1 MKNLSEVKQSF
12 LGGLTALI
20 LTLSIFA
27 ASVVNAQEVLN
38 PEDASLDSEQSGVG
52 ETLPVLAPDA
62 VDSSTSQLI
71 IFVTSTTYNGAGPA
85 GYGRSGMHAACQA
98 EDPASHFCTIQEIE
112 NAWKTRGVLFSSST
126 QSWIDNAVVGTIN
139 DDFTGDI
146 SLSSDWYGGYATG
159 DYPYNCNAWTSSSVD
174 GRGII
179 INSGAISWASESCDD
194 IHPISCCK

>member
-20 LTLSIFA
+20 LTMLLFA
-27 ASVVNAQEVLN
+27 ASAVYAQEAFN
-38 PEDASLDSEQSGVG
+38 PEDASVDRDRNAIF
-52 ETLPVLAPDA
+52 ETLPLLAPDA
-62 VDSSTSQLI
+62 VDSSTGQLI
-71 IFVTSTTYNGAGPA
+71 VFQTSGTYNGSGPS

-112 NAWKTRGVLFSSST
+112 NAWKTRGVLFITSS

-146 SLSSDWYGGYATG
+146 LISSDWYGGNVNG
-159 DYPYNCNAWTSSSVD
+159 DYPYNCNAWTINLPD
-174 GRGII
+174 GRGTI
-179 INSGAISWASESCDD
+179 INSGAISWAVETCDD
-194 IHPISCCK
+194 VHPIACCK